1 MNFEEMK
8 KTIKENKNTDKIV
21 MINEYG
27 IPKYKIMNICTIL
40 GNVEKNS
47 KTKIVCKVIEVV
59 PNDEDGNLYCHCY
72 FSRENIDGMFQLL
85 VILLEKS
92 FAILLPMLGKTSNDL
107 IDIIETGDG
116 VIGCFLEDKKYF
128 EMISDLGND

>member
-1 MNFEEMK
+1 MMAVHIA
-8 KTIKENKNTDKIV
+8 T
-21 MINEYG
+21 
-27 IPKYKIMNICTIL
+27 NI
-40 GNVEKNS
+40 EKNS